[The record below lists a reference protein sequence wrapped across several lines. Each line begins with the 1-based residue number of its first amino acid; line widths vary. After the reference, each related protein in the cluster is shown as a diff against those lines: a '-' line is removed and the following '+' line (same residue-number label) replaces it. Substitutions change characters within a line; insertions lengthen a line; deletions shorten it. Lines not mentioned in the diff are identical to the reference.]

1 MRNLIVL
8 CSGIALALCACG
20 ASQETVTQTTS
31 TAPAAEPAATPVVI
45 EGEAAPPTAAAPAPP
60 AGIAPQPPL
69 DTSGRAP
76 EVSPR
81 PRLDDGEIGEVVD
94 TIDDAEIAAGELVM
108 DKSHDPAVKELAAG
122 VVKEHKRI
130 NQDLGALMLR
140 LVIPP
145 RDSDLSRSLSEQAE
159 ANLARLEGLEGTA
172 LDQAFLEGRVAMN
185 RDLLVA
191 LDQSLVPSA
200 TNQDLEEF
208 VAALRPM
215 LATHLQH
222 AKVLQYRMARR

>member
-20 ASQETVTQTTS
+20 ASQETLTQTTS

-69 DTSGRAP
+69 DSAP
-76 EVSPR
+76 STPELRPT
-81 PRLDDGEIGEVVD
+81 PRLNDGEIGEVLDNV
-94 TIDDAEIAAGELVM
+94 DDAEIAAGELVM
-108 DKSHDPAVKELAAG
+108 ERSQDPAVKDLAAG
-122 VVKEHKRI
+122 VVKEHKKA
-130 NQDLGALMLR
+130 NQDLGALLLR
-140 LVIPP
+140 LNIPP
-145 RDSDLSRSLSEQAE
+145 RDSDLSRALSERA
-159 ANLARLEGLEGTA
+159 ADNLERLESLEGTA
-172 LDQAFLEGRVAMN
+172 LDQAYLDGRVAMN
-185 RDLLVA
+185 RELLVA

-200 TNQDLEEF
+200 ANQSIEEF
-208 VAALRPM
+208 VTALRPM

-222 AKVLQYRMARR
+222 ARVLQYRMARR